1 MTIENLQATLDNF
14 HLLKHD
20 FYKNW
25 SEGKLTNETLK
36 NYAQQYYHHVESF
49 PRYISTIHS
58 QCADIE
64 SRQVLLANLVD
75 EEQGEENHPELWL
88 RFAEK
93 LGSTRS
99 EVKNVDKLE
108 NTKALIDGY
117 FNLAKKSYALGL
129 GALYAYERQV
139 PAVAKSKID
148 GLKKFYNI
156 QDEEGLKFFTV
167 HMKADEWHSE
177 EVADLIMKLSDEQQ
191 VEAFDGAV
199 KGAKL
204 LWQFLDGIQATCQ

>member
-1 MTIENLQATLDNF
+1 MTIENLQIILDNF
-14 HLLKHD
+14 HLLKHE
-20 FYKNW
+20 FYKDW
-25 SEGKLTNETLK
+25 SEGKLTTETLK
-36 NYAQQYYHHVESF
+36 NYAEQYYHHVEAF

-58 QCADIE
+58 QCEDIKA
-64 SRQVLLANLVD
+64 RQVLLANLTD

-93 LGSTRS
+93 LGSTRA
-99 EVKNVDKLE
+99 EVKNIDKLE

-117 FNLAKKSYALGL
+117 FNLARKSYASGL

-148 GLKKFYNI
+148 GLKQFYNI

-177 EVADLIMKLSDEQQ
+177 EVADLIMKLPADQKE
-191 VEAFDGAV
+191 EAFDGAV
-199 KGAKL
+199 SGAKL
-204 LWQFLDGIQATCQ
+204 LWQFLDGIQANCQ